1 MIVIGATHPLVAVM
15 ATPEVVAAL
24 AALGIA
30 ICGVVTMQLKA
41 LSARLKNR
49 IDAVHE
55 TAEAA
60 REQVTNHHGTNLR
73 DDLDQLSRQVREGMT
88 AIQAAQNRADARAER
103 EHDERVAEVRMLRE
117 DMGRIR
123 EDMGRIR
130 EDLSEQRAALYDC
143 PLH

>member
-1 MIVIGATHPLVAVM
+1 M

-41 LSARLKNR
+41 LAARLKNR

-117 DMGRIR
+117 
-123 EDMGRIR
+123 EMGRIR
-130 EDLSEQRAALYDC
+130 EDLSAQRATLDDC

>member
-1 MIVIGATHPLVAVM
+1 MTGATHPLVAVM
-15 ATPEVVAAL
+15 ATPEVVTAL

-30 ICGVVTMQLKA
+30 ICGVLTMQLKSVA
-41 LSARLKNR
+41 ARLRSR

-73 DDLDQLSRQVREGMT
+73 DDLDQLSRQLREGMT

-103 EHDERVAEVRMLRE
+103 EHDERVSEVRMLRE
-117 DMGRIR
+117 
-123 EDMGRIR
+123 EMGRIR
-130 EDLSEQRAALYDC
+130 EDLSAQRAAIDDC
-143 PLH
+143 PRH

>member
-1 MIVIGATHPLVAVM
+1 MTPSTHPLVTVM

-30 ICGVVTMQLKA
+30 ICSVITVQLKA
-41 LSARLKNR
+41 LSARLKSR

-73 DDLDQLSRQVREGMT
+73 DDMDQLALHVREGLA
-88 AIQAAQNRADARAER
+88 AIQAAQNCADARAER
-103 EHDERVAEVRMLRE
+103 EHDERVAEARLLRE
-117 DMGRIR
+117 DLGRIR
-123 EDMGRIR
+123 D
-130 EDLSEQRAALYDC
+130 DLSMQRAALDDC
-143 PLH
+143 PRH

>member
-1 MIVIGATHPLVAVM
+1 MITISATHPLVAIM

-41 LSARLKNR
+41 ISARLKNR

-88 AIQAAQNRADARAER
+88 AIQVAQNRADARAER

-117 DMGRIR
+117 
-123 EDMGRIR
+123 EMGRIR
-130 EDLSEQRAALYDC
+130 EDLSAQRAALDDC
-143 PLH
+143 PRH

>member
-1 MIVIGATHPLVAVM
+1 MIMIGANHPLVAVM

-24 AALGIA
+24 AALGVA
-30 ICGVVTMQLKA
+30 ICGVVTMQLKV

-73 DDLDQLSRQVREGMT
+73 DDLDQLSRQVRNGMT

-117 DMGRIR
+117 EMGRIR
-123 EDMGRIR
+123 D
-130 EDLSEQRAALYDC
+130 DLSAQRAALDDC
-143 PLH
+143 PRH

>member
-1 MIVIGATHPLVAVM
+1 MIPSTHPLVAVM
-15 ATPEVVAAL
+15 ATPEVVTAL

-30 ICGVVTMQLKA
+30 ICGVLTMQLKSVA
-41 LSARLKNR
+41 ARLRSR

-73 DDLDQLSRQVREGMT
+73 DDLDQLSRQLREGLT

-103 EHDERVAEVRMLRE
+103 EHDERVYEVRLIREELGRMRE
-117 DMGRIR
+117 DIQA
-123 EDMGRIR
+123 
-130 EDLSEQRAALYDC
+130 QRAVMDDC
-143 PLH
+143 PRH

>member
-1 MIVIGATHPLVAVM
+1 MIGATHPLVAVM

-30 ICGVVTMQLKA
+30 ICGVITMQLKA

-49 IDAVHE
+49 IDAVHD

-73 DDLDQLSRQVREGMT
+73 DDLDQLSRQLREGMT
-88 AIQAAQNRADARAER
+88 AIQASQNRADARAER

-117 DMGRIR
+117 
-123 EDMGRIR
+123 EMGRIR
-130 EDLSEQRAALYDC
+130 EDLSAQRAALDDC
-143 PLH
+143 PRH

>member
-1 MIVIGATHPLVAVM
+1 MTGATHPLVAVM

-30 ICGVVTMQLKA
+30 ICGVLTMQLKSVA
-41 LSARLKNR
+41 ARLRSR

-73 DDLDQLSRQVREGMT
+73 DDLDQLSRQLREGLT
-88 AIQAAQNRADARAER
+88 AIHLSQNRADARAER
-103 EHDERVAEVRMLRE
+103 EHDERVDDVRLIREELGRLRE
-117 DMGRIR
+117 DIQA
-123 EDMGRIR
+123 
-130 EDLSEQRAALYDC
+130 QRAAMDDC
-143 PLH
+143 PRH

>member
-15 ATPEVVAAL
+15 AAPEVVAAL

-30 ICGVVTMQLKA
+30 ICGVVTMQLKVI
-41 LSARLKNR
+41 SARLKNR

-73 DDLDQLSRQVREGMT
+73 DDLDQLSRQLREGMT
-88 AIQAAQNRADARAER
+88 AIQASQNRADARAER

-117 DMGRIR
+117 
-123 EDMGRIR
+123 EMGRIR
-130 EDLSEQRAALYDC
+130 EDLSAQRAALDDC
-143 PLH
+143 PRH

>member
-1 MIVIGATHPLVAVM
+1 MIVIGAIHPLVAVM
-15 ATPEVVAAL
+15 ATPEIVAAL
-24 AALGIA
+24 TALGIA
-30 ICGVVTMQLKA
+30 ICGVVTMQLKV

-73 DDLDQLSRQVREGMT
+73 DDLDQLSRQLREGMT
-88 AIQAAQNRADARAER
+88 AIQASQIRADARAER

-117 DMGRIR
+117 
-123 EDMGRIR
+123 EMGRIR
-130 EDLSEQRAALYDC
+130 EDLSAQRAALDDC
-143 PLH
+143 PRH

>member
-41 LSARLKNR
+41 LSARLKKR

-73 DDLDQLSRQVREGMT
+73 DDLDQLSRQLREGMT
-88 AIQAAQNRADARAER
+88 AIQASQNRADARAER

-117 DMGRIR
+117 
-123 EDMGRIR
+123 EMGRIR
-130 EDLSEQRAALYDC
+130 EDLSAQRAALDDC
-143 PLH
+143 PRH